1 MVGER
6 RIRSEASAEASVE
19 CIRVRM
25 PERVTEKGSAN
36 LPRRK
41 SKGSAARMIRGGLVG
56 PKGSAR
62 ARADGEQ
69 VDIPVLHRTV

>member
-1 MVGER
+1 MAVKLQR
-6 RIRSEASAEASVE
+6 KPAVE
-19 CIRVRM
+19 PLRVRM

-56 PKGSAR
+56 PKGSAS

>member
-6 RIRSEASAEASVE
+6 RLYEEASAEASVE
-19 CIRVRM
+19 RRRVRM

-41 SKGSAARMIRGGLVG
+41 SKGSAARVIRGGLVG
-56 PKGSAR
+56 PKGNTN
-62 ARADGEQ
+62 
-69 VDIPVLHRTV
+69 V